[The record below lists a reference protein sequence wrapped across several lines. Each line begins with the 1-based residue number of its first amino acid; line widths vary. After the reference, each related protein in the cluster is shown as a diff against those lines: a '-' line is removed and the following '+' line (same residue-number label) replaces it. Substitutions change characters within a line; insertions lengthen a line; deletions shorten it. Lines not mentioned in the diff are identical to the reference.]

1 MKFIFNEVHYGVE
14 LCSKHVQ
21 RFRIQWNSF
30 FNEVHHEVELYLKHA
45 QQSRENERDEV
56 IAETFVEDEHRL
68 QAAGPLCAALVYS
81 HSLILNQICL
91 AIGDHWEEYF
101 HHTFYGYVRVRSF
114 QPLRTGELAGSKIDI
129 LNFCFFVLRLRRSFL
144 EASSRCISAAVVTA
158 IVACCWER
166 KRRLEACNLSRPSL
180 NWTCFPY
187 AFYVRHVSSN
197 VYFYFSLFFPIF
209 FCVNLFGVRA
219 ESNVLG

>member
-1 MKFIFNEVHYGVE
+1 MFKACAAFKGNE
-14 LCSKHVQ
+14 C
-21 RFRIQWNSF
+21 
-30 FNEVHHEVELYLKHA
+30 
-45 QQSRENERDEV
+45 DEV

-114 QPLRTGELAGSKIDI
+114 QPLRTGELAGSRINI

-158 IVACCWER
+158 VVACCWER
-166 KRRLEACNLSRPSL
+166 KLRLEACNLSRPSL
-180 NWTCFPY
+180 NWTCFSVCILCASCFFKLLFSFFLFLPY
-187 AFYVRHVSSN
+187 
-197 VYFYFSLFFPIF
+197 IF